1 MIAAVLSWLAG
12 SKIGRWGAFA
22 LLAVILALIALKA
35 ASRAGQRKAMAKAAA
50 ARIKSLQIA
59 LRANNDITNMSA
71 DDRRAYVA
79 RWLSNGSE

>member
-12 SKIGRWGAFA
+12 SKIGRWGAVA
-22 LLAVILALIALKA
+22 LLAVIVALIAMKA
-35 ASRAGQRKAMAKAAA
+35 ASLAGQRKAMAKNAA

-71 DDRRAYVA
+71 AERRAYVA
-79 RWLSNGSE
+79 RWLSNSTE